1 MNSLTS
7 YSETYILEKICYI
20 EKKLKFS
27 IKSTIEFKQF
37 LKQSNNF
44 DSEKYLVMGWDVS
57 DLNTNI
63 DVDLTIELIIKF
75 IFNKQNTQNVFP
87 ENPENPKMKPEN
99 LREFLKCLLQKN
111 NCFETLNF
119 HYQQQKGLSM
129 GGKLSNLLSNIFL
142 IANI

>member
-87 ENPENPKMKPEN
+87 ENPENPKMRPEN
-99 LREFLKCLLQKN
+99 LREFLKCLLQK
-111 NCFETLNF
+111 
-119 HYQQQKGLSM
+119 
-129 GGKLSNLLSNIFL
+129 
-142 IANI
+142 